1 MAKYIIRKVRN
12 KRAAKKAAGYEDNDV
27 FIDDNKD
34 KGGRAEHP
42 SNRDKGGRA
51 EHQSSRDKDIPTI
64 KISKEE
70 SLDKDEKGNRKK
82 GGAKT

>member
-27 FIDDNKD
+27 FIDNNK
-34 KGGRAEHP
+34 
-42 SNRDKGGRA
+42 DKGGRA